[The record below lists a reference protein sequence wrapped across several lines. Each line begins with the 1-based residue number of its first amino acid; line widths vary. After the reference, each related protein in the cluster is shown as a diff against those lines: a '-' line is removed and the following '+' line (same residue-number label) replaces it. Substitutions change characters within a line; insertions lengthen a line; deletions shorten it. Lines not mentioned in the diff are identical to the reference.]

1 MNDIPDRI
9 HQNLIRAIVK
19 GLSDMPMVLK
29 GGTALLLVYSLDRHS
44 VDIDYDSPVK
54 PDVLGRL
61 DEIMLD
67 TRMDFKIIDRKR
79 TDTTSR
85 MLIHYETGRVR
96 NGLLKIE
103 IKNNRS
109 INPIH
114 VQSNP
119 GFHVYTI
126 DKLCEQ
132 KLSAITTRTKA
143 RDLYDLA
150 HIARNFKPE
159 ISDNNIA
166 KLQSLAKDISLRERF
181 FEDWYYEKTTKNKSI
196 DTMLKALQTVLGPG
210 HPHDDTDKPGH
221 VKEPGD

>member
-1 MNDIPDRI
+1 MTDIPDRI
-9 HQNLIRAIVK
+9 HQNLIRTIVV
-19 GLSDMPMVLK
+19 GLADTPMVLK
-29 GGTALLLVYSLDRHS
+29 GGAALLLVYSLDRHS

-61 DEIMLD
+61 DEIMRR

-85 MLIHYETGRVR
+85 MLVHYQTGRVK

-109 INPIH
+109 IDPIH

-119 GFHVYTI
+119 GFRVYTI
-126 DKLCEQ
+126 DKLCGQ
-132 KLSAITTRTKA
+132 KLSAIATRTKA

-150 HIARNFKPE
+150 HIARSFKAE
-159 ISDNNIA
+159 LSDNNVA
-166 KLQSLAKDISLRERF
+166 ELQSLAKDISLRERF
-181 FEDWYYEKTTKNKSI
+181 FEDWHYEKTTRNKSI
-196 DTMLKALQTVLGPG
+196 DAMLNALQTVLESG
-210 HPHDDTDKPGH
+210 HSRDDTDKP
-221 VKEPGD
+221 E

>member
-19 GLSDMPMVLK
+19 GLSDTPMVLK
-29 GGTALLLVYSLDRHS
+29 GGAALLLVYSLDRHS
-44 VDIDYDSPVK
+44 VDIDYDSSVK

-61 DEIMLD
+61 DEIMRS
-67 TRMDFKIIDRKR
+67 TRMDFKILDRKR

-85 MLIHYETGRVR
+85 MLIHYKTGRVK

-103 IKNNRS
+103 IKNNRT

-114 VQSNP
+114 VQSEP
-119 GFHVYTI
+119 GFPVYTI

-132 KLSAITTRTKA
+132 KLSAISTRTKA

-150 HIARNFKPE
+150 HIARNFEPE
-159 ISDNNIA
+159 LSDNNIA
-166 KLQSLAKDISLRERF
+166 KLQSLAKDTSLRERF
-181 FEDWYYEKTTKNKSI
+181 FEDWYYEKTTRNKSI
-196 DTMLKALQTVLGPG
+196 DTMLKALQTVLGPS
-210 HPHDDTDKPGH
+210 PSRDDTDKPG
-221 VKEPGD
+221 